1 MYSTHIR
8 KKKKKAKKINILGIQ
23 HLNCNYLEKF
33 FFPNLHSE
41 YHGQNKTFVQKLPV
55 VFPEGQED
63 ELDSVSYLT
72 TNC

>member
-1 MYSTHIR
+1 MYTR
-8 KKKKKAKKINILGIQ
+8 KQIIIYIYIYTFEIQ

-33 FFPNLHSE
+33 FSPDLHSE
-41 YHGQNKTFVQKLPV
+41 YPGENETFIQKLPM

-63 ELDSVSYLT
+63 VFDSVSYLT